1 MVKKFVFPIN
11 HEIYENVTTAIQKT
25 LTKNEKDRKNI
36 LQIMVSAEDVLGKM
50 VENSDGQDGSVKLV
64 ISRILGNIKVR
75 LSCAGEK
82 FELITD
88 KDISWDDSEEE
99 MGENSQNI
107 IREILINRFSENLV
121 YRHRNHVNTVIVK
134 GKQNE
139 YFMIYMTLIC
149 LAAGIAFGF
158 LMKYVL
164 GDAFSAGLQSYV
176 LEPART
182 MFLNALGILV
192 GPVVFFSMVCCIS
205 NFGRLT
211 DIGKIGAKVLSM
223 YLLTTVIAV
232 SLGFTL
238 YHLFP
243 VGDPSLLEKS
253 DSMLTSMNADEI
265 EEMNEAAEMAD
276 GGISVKDTIVNI
288 ISNNIISP
296 FLNNNLLQLLFLSI
310 FMGAGV
316 SALQD
321 EHPQLRSFFVRFN
334 ALFMTMLDML
344 CKLIPVAVFCNMA
357 CLVYETGTDVLK
369 SILSYVLLCMFGIF
383 CMIVIYNV
391 LILVL
396 GGLNPLLFM
405 KRYFKVMLTALTL
418 SSSTA
423 AMPVSMEECRKMG
436 ISNKIVSFS
445 IPLGSTINMDGSSLV
460 MSIICMFMAQIY
472 RIEITPSLLFTI
484 LISIVLLSMGA
495 PSIAGADLAIIVVL
509 LKQIGIPFTAIALIM
524 GVDTLLDMMQAM
536 CNTTSDGAIALIV
549 AKRVGE
555 LDMAKYTSD

>member
-88 KDISWDDSEEE
+88 KDICWDDSEEE

-211 DIGKIGAKVLSM
+211 DIRCIIFSLS
-223 YLLTTVIAV
+223 
-232 SLGFTL
+232 
-238 YHLFP
+238 
-243 VGDPSLLEKS
+243 
-253 DSMLTSMNADEI
+253 EI
-265 EEMNEAAEMAD
+265 
-276 GGISVKDTIVNI
+276 
-288 ISNNIISP
+288 
-296 FLNNNLLQLLFLSI
+296 
-310 FMGAGV
+310 
-316 SALQD
+316 
-321 EHPQLRSFFVRFN
+321 R
-334 ALFMTMLDML
+334 L
-344 CKLIPVAVFCNMA
+344 CWKNPTA
-357 CLVYETGTDVLK
+357 C
-369 SILSYVLLCMFGIF
+369 
-383 CMIVIYNV
+383 
-391 LILVL
+391 
-396 GGLNPLLFM
+396 
-405 KRYFKVMLTALTL
+405 
-418 SSSTA
+418 
-423 AMPVSMEECRKMG
+423 
-436 ISNKIVSFS
+436 
-445 IPLGSTINMDGSSLV
+445 
-460 MSIICMFMAQIY
+460 
-472 RIEITPSLLFTI
+472 
-484 LISIVLLSMGA
+484 
-495 PSIAGADLAIIVVL
+495 
-509 LKQIGIPFTAIALIM
+509 
-524 GVDTLLDMMQAM
+524 
-536 CNTTSDGAIALIV
+536 
-549 AKRVGE
+549 
-555 LDMAKYTSD
+555 